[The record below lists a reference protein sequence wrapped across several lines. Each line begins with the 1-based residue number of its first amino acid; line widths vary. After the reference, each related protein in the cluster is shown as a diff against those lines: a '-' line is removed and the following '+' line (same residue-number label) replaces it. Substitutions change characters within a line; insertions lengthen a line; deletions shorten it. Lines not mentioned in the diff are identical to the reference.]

1 MHPFVKHSTSTITMA
16 EDTKPAAP
24 AAKTPPSRELLQKHI
39 NNVKAETLKLV
50 GTNKLNPYLYIK
62 RNITPVEDELAAA
75 KDITSAL
82 ADKVIALKAAVLP
95 KD

>member
-1 MHPFVKHSTSTITMA
+1 MA
-16 EDTKPAAP
+16 EDTKTTATPDAKAPP
-24 AAKTPPSRELLQKHI
+24 AAKTPPSRELLLKHI